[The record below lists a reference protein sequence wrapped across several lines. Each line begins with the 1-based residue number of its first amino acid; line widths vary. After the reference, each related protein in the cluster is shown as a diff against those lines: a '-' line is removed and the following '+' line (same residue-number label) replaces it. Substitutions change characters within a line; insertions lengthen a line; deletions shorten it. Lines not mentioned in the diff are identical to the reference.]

1 MSSSGL
7 PRNTKA
13 IATTGDFDV
22 QAAFDLPQVFIE
34 LAAQVGQAVIVGGL
48 EDYVPRYLDSVQS
61 TSKINANTRNKKL
74 ASSQRR
80 RY

>member
-1 MSSSGL
+1 MCSSGL
-7 PRNTKA
+7 SRNTKA

-48 EDYVPRYLDSVQS
+48 EDYVPRNLDSVQS
-61 TSKINANTRNKKL
+61 TSKITANTRNTKVD
-74 ASSQRR
+74 SSQRL